1 MAKKGLKSLAESTP
15 NFSNQALENAVDN
28 LKIGWVAKSIELDT
42 AITDSTVLTDSQKN
56 DLKDTINNV
65 AHLNAGRYLND
76 LERHTAS
83 IIDGSIMPLDTTIV
97 NPEPGSFLEI
107 LQLVQTLQTLIPE
120 LFGMTPEEKNRGVN
134 DHLGT
139 LNNIFLETEDS
150 SEPVFTSLQ
159 RAITFIDNA
168 SLATDTTYQTAIDD
182 LKNFVVGLAG
192 DSTDFQTSLDNRAAT
207 LATAQTNFNNA
218 LASEPYL
225 TKRTQLVADRDK
237 INTQVNLEN
246 TNLNDIRTYSDT
258 LTDNLS
264 FTSLAEDTGLRK
276 LMSNVAQNPNW
287 RSYFDNY
294 EQNEENLNPLYST
307 EDDSSKGNII
317 DLVLRT
323 RGLPDVVDPL
333 DLDAVLAKA
342 KRDSRINTKNFN
354 TLQIDKQIEECC
366 VQLGIKTFGNVYNQ
380 SQRLLDNLN
389 QRDRDIVQE
398 QLNLNEDAD
407 TIS

>member
-107 LQLVQTLQTLIPE
+107 LQLVQTLQTLIPD
-120 LFGMTPEEKNRGVN
+120 LFGVTPEEKNRGVN

-225 TKRTQLVADRDK
+225 TKRTQLIADRDK

-354 TLQIDKQIEECC
+354 TFQIDKQIEECC

>member
-15 NFSNQALENAVDN
+15 DFSNQSLENAVNN

-107 LQLVQTLQTLIPE
+107 LQLVQTLQTLIPD
-120 LFGMTPEEKNRGVN
+120 LFGVTPEEKNRGVN

>member
-107 LQLVQTLQTLIPE
+107 LQLVQTLQTLIPD
-120 LFGMTPEEKNRGVN
+120 LFGVTPEEKNRGVN

-225 TKRTQLVADRDK
+225 TKRTQLIADRDK

-333 DLDAVLAKA
+333 GAVLAKA

-354 TLQIDKQIEECC
+354 TFQIDKQIEECC

>member
-107 LQLVQTLQTLIPE
+107 LQLVQTLQTLIPD
-120 LFGMTPEEKNRGVN
+120 LFGVTPEEKNRGVN

>member
-83 IIDGSIMPLDTTIV
+83 IIDGSIMPLDTTVV

-107 LQLVQTLQTLIPE
+107 LQLVQTLQTLIPD
-120 LFGMTPEEKNRGVN
+120 LFGVTSEEKNRGVN

-159 RAITFIDNA
+159 RAVTFIDNA

-225 TKRTQLVADRDK
+225 TKRTQLIADRDK

-354 TLQIDKQIEECC
+354 TFQIDKQIEECC

>member
-389 QRDRDIVQE
+389 KRDRDIVQE

>member
-76 LERHTAS
+76 SERHTAS

-107 LQLVQTLQTLIPE
+107 LQLVQTLQTLIPD
-120 LFGMTPEEKNRGVN
+120 LFGVTPEEKNRGVN

-307 EDDSSKGNII
+307 EDDSSKDNIM

-380 SQRLLDNLN
+380 SQRLLNNLN

>member
-15 NFSNQALENAVDN
+15 NFSNQALENAVSD
-28 LKIGWVAKSIELDT
+28 LRIGWVAKSIDLDT
-42 AITDSTVLTDSQKN
+42 AITDSAVLTDSQKN

-76 LERHTAS
+76 LVRHTAS

-107 LQLVQTLQTLIPE
+107 LQLVQTLQTLIPD
-120 LFGMTPEEKNRGVN
+120 LFGVTPEEKSRGVN

-150 SEPVFTSLQ
+150 SDPVFTSLKSSF
-159 RAITFIDNA
+159 TFIDNA

-182 LKNFVVGLAG
+182 LKNFIVGLSG

-225 TKRTQLVADRDK
+225 TKRTQIITDREK

-264 FTSLAEDTGLRK
+264 FTSLAEDSGLRK
-276 LMSNVAQNPNW
+276 LMSNVAQNANW
-287 RSYFDNY
+287 QSYFNNY

-307 EDDSSKGNII
+307 DDDSSKENII

-333 DLDAVLAKA
+333 DLDAVIDKA
-342 KRDSRINTKNFN
+342 RRDSRINTQNFDSFR
-354 TLQIDKQIEECC
+354 IDKQIEECC

>member
-15 NFSNQALENAVDN
+15 NFSNQALENAVNN

-76 LERHTAS
+76 LLRHTAS

-107 LQLVQTLQTLIPE
+107 LQLVQTLQTLIPD
-120 LFGMTPEEKNRGVN
+120 LFGVTPEEKNRGVN

-150 SEPVFTSLQ
+150 SAPVFTSLQ
-159 RAITFIDNA
+159 SAYTFIDNA

-192 DSTDFQTSLDNRAAT
+192 DSTDFQTSLDNRATT

-225 TKRTQLVADRDK
+225 TKRTQIITDREK

-276 LMSNVAQNPNW
+276 LMSNVAQNANW
-287 RSYFDNY
+287 KSYFNDF
-294 EQNEENLNPLYST
+294 EENEENLNPIYTLST
-307 EDDSSKGNII
+307 DSDKSFVI
-317 DLVLRT
+317 DQVLAS
-323 RGLPDVVDPL
+323 RGLPDVL
-333 DLDAVLAKA
+333 DSNDINSVANKAKA
-342 KRDSRINTKNFN
+342 DSRIDTKGFELL
-354 TLQIDKQIEECC
+354 TVEKIIEDCC
-366 VQLGIKTFGNVYNQ
+366 KQLGLYTYGNVFNQ
-380 SQRLLDNLN
+380 SKRLLNNLN
-389 QRDRDIVQE
+389 QRDRDLVAIE
-398 QLNLNEDAD
+398 LDSNKDAD

>member
-15 NFSNQALENAVDN
+15 DFSNQSLENAVNN

-76 LERHTAS
+76 LLRHTAS

-107 LQLVQTLQTLIPE
+107 LQLVQTLQTLIPD
-120 LFGMTPEEKNRGVN
+120 LFGVTPEEKNRGVN

-150 SEPVFTSLQ
+150 SAPVFTSLQ
-159 RAITFIDNA
+159 SAYTFIDNA

-192 DSTDFQTSLDNRAAT
+192 DSTDFQTSLDNRATT

-225 TKRTQLVADRDK
+225 TKRTQIITDREK

-276 LMSNVAQNPNW
+276 LMSNVAQNANW
-287 RSYFDNY
+287 KSYFNDF
-294 EQNEENLNPLYST
+294 EENEENLNPIYTLST
-307 EDDSSKGNII
+307 DSDKSFVI
-317 DLVLRT
+317 DQVLAS
-323 RGLPDVVDPL
+323 RGLPDVL
-333 DLDAVLAKA
+333 DSNDINSVANKAKA
-342 KRDSRINTKNFN
+342 DSRIDTKGFELL
-354 TLQIDKQIEECC
+354 TVEKIIEDCC
-366 VQLGIKTFGNVYNQ
+366 KQLGLYTYGNVFNQ
-380 SQRLLDNLN
+380 SKRLLNNLN
-389 QRDRDIVQE
+389 QRDRDLVAIE
-398 QLNLNEDAD
+398 LDSNKDAD

>member
-107 LQLVQTLQTLIPE
+107 LQLVQTLQTLIPD
-120 LFGMTPEEKNRGVN
+120 LFGVTPEEKNRGVN

-389 QRDRDIVQE
+389 KRDRDIVQE

>member
-107 LQLVQTLQTLIPE
+107 LQLVQTLQTLIPD
-120 LFGMTPEEKNRGVN
+120 LFGVTPEEKNRGVN

-380 SQRLLDNLN
+380 SQRLLNNLN

>member
-1 MAKKGLKSLAESTP
+1 MANKGLKSLAESTP
-15 NFSNQALENAVDN
+15 NFSNQGLENAVSD
-28 LKIGWVAKSIELDT
+28 LRIGWVAKSIDLYT
-42 AITDSTVLTDSQKN
+42 AITDSNVLTDSQKN

-65 AHLNAGRYLND
+65 THLNAGRYLND
-76 LERHTAS
+76 LLRHTAS

-107 LQLVQTLQTLIPE
+107 LQLVQTLQTLIPD
-120 LFGMTPEEKNRGVN
+120 LFGVTPEEKNRGVN

-150 SEPVFTSLQ
+150 SVPVFTSLQ
-159 RAITFIDNA
+159 SAITFIDNA

-182 LKNFVVGLAG
+182 LKNFVVGLSG
-192 DSTDFQTSLDNRAAT
+192 DSTDFQTSLDNRAST

-225 TKRTQLVADRDK
+225 TKRTQIITDREK

-276 LMSNVAQNPNW
+276 LMSNVAQNANW
-287 RSYFDNY
+287 KSYFNDF
-294 EQNEENLNPLYST
+294 EENEENLNPIYTLST
-307 EDDSSKGNII
+307 DSDKSFVI
-317 DLVLRT
+317 DQVLAS
-323 RGLPDVVDPL
+323 RGLPDVL
-333 DLDAVLAKA
+333 DSNDIDSVANKAKA
-342 KRDSRINTKNFN
+342 DSRIDTKGFELL
-354 TLQIDKQIEECC
+354 TVEKIIEDCC
-366 VQLGIKTFGNVYNQ
+366 KQLGLYTYGNVFNQ
-380 SQRLLDNLN
+380 SKRLLNNLN

>member
-83 IIDGSIMPLDTTIV
+83 IIDGSIMPLDTTVV

-107 LQLVQTLQTLIPE
+107 LQLVQTLQTLIPD
-120 LFGMTPEEKNRGVN
+120 LFGVTSEEKNRGVN

-159 RAITFIDNA
+159 RAVTFIDNA

-225 TKRTQLVADRDK
+225 TKRTQLIADRDK